1 MASVMRDA
9 SETIANTHRGSDAE
23 TVVAAQRG
31 DDAALAR
38 LIRTLADELMPLASA
53 LTGGSGEA
61 DAILGDA
68 LSRVYERLGQLEEP
82 AAVHAWARTIL
93 VRKFLDQRRW
103 LTRRP
108 TCRLEAAENVGIT
121 PADPALID
129 VRDAV
134 RALDRRDRALLV
146 LHYWQHFTIAECAR
160 ELEIPEGTAK
170 SRLNRALQRLRERL
184 GESTDE

>member
-1 MASVMRDA
+1 MREASPQL
-9 SETIANTHRGSDAE
+9 ANTHRGGDAE
-23 TVVAAQRG
+23 TVIAAQRG
-31 DDAALAR
+31 DDVALAR

-61 DAILGDA
+61 DALLGDT
-68 LSRVYERLGQLEEP
+68 LSKVYERLGQLEQP
-82 AAVHAWARTIL
+82 AAVHAWARTVL
-93 VRKFLDQRRW
+93 VRLFLDQRRW
-103 LTRRP
+103 LRRRP

-129 VRDAV
+129 LREAV

-160 ELEIPEGTAK
+160 ELGIPEGTAK
-170 SRLNRALQRLRERL
+170 SRLNRALIRLRERL
-184 GESTDE
+184 GERSDE

>member
-1 MASVMRDA
+1 MREP
-9 SETIANTHRGSDAE
+9 SPETESTQRGTDPG
-23 TVVAAQRG
+23 TVIAAQRG
-31 DDAALAR
+31 DQVALAL

-61 DAILGDA
+61 DALVGDT
-68 LSRVYERLGQLEEP
+68 LSKVYERLDQLEAP

-93 VRKFLDQRRW
+93 VRRFLDQRRW
-103 LTRRP
+103 LRRRP
-108 TCRLEAAENVGIT
+108 TCQIEAAERVGVA

-134 RALDRRDRALLV
+134 RGLDRRDRALLV

-160 ELEIPEGTAK
+160 ELGIPEGTAK
-170 SRLNRALQRLRERL
+170 SRLNRALLRLRERL
-184 GESTDE
+184 GERGDD

>member
-1 MASVMRDA
+1 MREA
-9 SETIANTHRGSDAE
+9 AKQVAATHQSSDAE
-23 TVVAAQRG
+23 TVIAAQRG

-61 DAILGDA
+61 DALLGDT
-68 LSRVYERLGQLEEP
+68 LSRVYERLDQLEQP
-82 AAVHAWARTIL
+82 AAVHAWARTALI
-93 VRKFLDQRRW
+93 RRFLDQRRW
-103 LTRRP
+103 IRRRP
-108 TCRLEAAENVGIT
+108 TCRIEAAENVGVT

-160 ELEIPEGTAK
+160 ELGIPEGTTK
-170 SRLNRALQRLRERL
+170 SRLNRALQRLRVRL
-184 GESTDE
+184 GEHGDE

>member
-1 MASVMRDA
+1 MASVMREPA
-9 SETIANTHRGSDAE
+9 TEITNTQRGSDAE
-23 TVVAAQRG
+23 AVIAAQRG

-38 LIRTLADELMPLASA
+38 LIRALANHLMPLASA

-61 DAILGDA
+61 DELVGDA

-82 AAVHAWARTIL
+82 AAIHAWARTIL

-103 LTRRP
+103 LRRRP
-108 TCRLEAAENVGIT
+108 TCRIEAAENVGIA

-146 LHYWQHFTIAECAR
+146 LHYWQHLTIAECAR
-160 ELEIPEGTAK
+160 ELGIPEGTAK
-170 SRLNRALQRLRERL
+170 SRLNRALLRLRSRL
-184 GESTDE
+184 GEASDV

>member
-1 MASVMRDA
+1 MASVLREPP
-9 SETIANTHRGSDAE
+9 SEPANAHRGTDAE
-23 TVVAAQRG
+23 TVIAAQRG
-31 DDAALAR
+31 DDVALAR
-38 LIRTLADELMPLASA
+38 LIRALADELMPLASA

-68 LSRVYERLGQLEEP
+68 LSRVYERLGQLDEP

-93 VRKFLDQRRW
+93 VRRFLDQRRW
-103 LTRRP
+103 LQRRP
-108 TCRLEAAENVGIT
+108 TCRIEAAESVGLA
-121 PADPALID
+121 PADPGLID

-160 ELEIPEGTAK
+160 ELGIPEGTAK
-170 SRLNRALQRLRERL
+170 SRLNRALLRLRKQL
-184 GESTDE
+184 GERPDE

>member
-1 MASVMRDA
+1 MREA
-9 SETIANTHRGSDAE
+9 PSELANTQRGTDAE
-23 TVVAAQRG
+23 TVIAAQRG
-31 DDAALAR
+31 DDAALSR
-38 LIRTLADELMPLASA
+38 LVRTLADELMPLASA

-61 DAILGDA
+61 DALLGDA

-82 AAVHAWARTIL
+82 AAIHAWARTIL

-103 LTRRP
+103 LQRRP
-108 TCRLEAAENVGIT
+108 TCRIEAAEAVGVA

-160 ELEIPEGTAK
+160 ELGIPEGTAK
-170 SRLNRALQRLRERL
+170 SRLNRALLRLRGRL
-184 GESTDE
+184 GERADE

>member
-1 MASVMRDA
+1 MREP
-9 SETIANTHRGSDAE
+9 STELANTHRGSDAE
-23 TVVAAQRG
+23 TVIAAQRG

-61 DAILGDA
+61 DALVGDT
-68 LSRVYERLGQLEEP
+68 LSKVYERLDQLEEP
-82 AAVHAWARTIL
+82 AAVHAWTRTIL
-93 VRKFLDQRRW
+93 VRRFLDQRRW
-103 LTRRP
+103 LRRRP

-129 VRDAV
+129 VREAV
-134 RALDRRDRALLV
+134 RGLDRRDRALLV

-160 ELEIPEGTAK
+160 ELGIPEGTAK

>member
-1 MASVMRDA
+1 MRDPS
-9 SETIANTHRGSDAE
+9 SELANTHRGGDAE
-23 TVVAAQRG
+23 TVTAAQRG
-31 DDAALAR
+31 DDVALAL
-38 LIRTLADELMPLASA
+38 LIRTLADDLMPLASA

-61 DAILGDA
+61 DALVGDT
-68 LSRVYERLGQLEEP
+68 LSKVYERLGQLERP

-93 VRKFLDQRRW
+93 VRCFLDQRRW
-103 LTRRP
+103 FCRRP
-108 TCRLEAAENVGIT
+108 TCQLEAAESIGIA

-160 ELEIPEGTAK
+160 ELGIPEGTAK
-170 SRLNRALQRLRERL
+170 SRLNRALARLRERL
-184 GESTDE
+184 GERTDE